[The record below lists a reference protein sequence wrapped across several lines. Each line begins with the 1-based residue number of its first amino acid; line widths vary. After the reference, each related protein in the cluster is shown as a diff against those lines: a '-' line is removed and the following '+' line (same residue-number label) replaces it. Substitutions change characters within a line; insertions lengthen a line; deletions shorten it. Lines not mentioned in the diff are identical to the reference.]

1 MWYIMKKTYAILV
14 AVIFLISVSAVFA
27 ADSSKKIFLGGV
39 KFSVPSNGE
48 FTPDNTGYHTDK
60 FGIDLIQDNSLPD
73 EQNTIKNSS
82 LTKMTLY
89 HRDVLAIYSKSSD
102 DFNVF
107 YFSAGD
113 KLFKASC
120 KEDSDIKKLQDIVK
134 NSPNS
139 TLTTEEF
146 YARLGTNPY
155 SDTFNEL
162 DTNHDGKLSIDEF
175 EELTEYIME
184 DSFWDGYSPEEV
196 IISEFESLDSNRD
209 GFLSYYEFS
218 DRFGFI

>member
-1 MWYIMKKTYAILV
+1 MKKTYAILV
-14 AVIFLISVSAVFA
+14 AVIFFFLFSVVFA
-27 ADSSKKIFLGGV
+27 ADSSKEIFLGGV
-39 KFSVPSNGE
+39 NFSVPSNGD
-48 FTPDNTGYHTDK
+48 FNPDNTGYHTDK

-209 GFLSYYEFS
+209 GFLSYDEFS

>member
-1 MWYIMKKTYAILV
+1 MKKTYAILV

-27 ADSSKKIFLGGV
+27 ADSSKEIFLGGV

-60 FGIDLIQDNSLPD
+60 FGIDLIQ
-73 EQNTIKNSS
+73 E
-82 LTKMTLY
+82 MTLY
-89 HRDVLAIYSKSSD
+89 HRDVLAIFSKSSD

-209 GFLSYYEFS
+209 GFLSYDEFS

>member
-1 MWYIMKKTYAILV
+1 MKKTYAILV

-27 ADSSKKIFLGGV
+27 ADSSKEIFLGEV

-48 FTPDNTGYHTDK
+48 FNPDNTGYHTDK

-102 DFNVF
+102 EFNVF

-209 GFLSYYEFS
+209 GFLSYDEFS

>member
-1 MWYIMKKTYAILV
+1 MKKTYAILV

-27 ADSSKKIFLGGV
+27 ADSSKEIFLGWV

-48 FTPDNTGYHTDK
+48 FNPDNTGYHTDK

-209 GFLSYYEFS
+209 GFLSYDEFS

>member
-1 MWYIMKKTYAILV
+1 MKKTYAILV

-27 ADSSKKIFLGGV
+27 ADSSKEIFLGGV

-139 TLTTEEF
+139 TLTEEF

-162 DTNHDGKLSIDEF
+162 DTDHDGKLSIDEF

-196 IISEFESLDSNRD
+196 IISEFESLDSNCDR
-209 GFLSYYEFS
+209 FLSYDEFS

>member
-1 MWYIMKKTYAILV
+1 MQ
-14 AVIFLISVSAVFA
+14 LIHL
-27 ADSSKKIFLGGV
+27 KKIFLGGV

-48 FTPDNTGYHTDK
+48 FNPDNTGYHTDK

-139 TLTTEEF
+139 TLTTDEF

-209 GFLSYYEFS
+209 GFLSYDEFS

>member
-1 MWYIMKKTYAILV
+1 MKKIYAILV

-27 ADSSKKIFLGGV
+27 ADSSKEIFLGGV
-39 KFSVPSNGE
+39 KFNVPSNGE
-48 FTPDNTGYHTDK
+48 FNPDNTGYHTDK

-113 KLFKASC
+113 KLF

-196 IISEFESLDSNRD
+196 IISEFESLDSNCD
-209 GFLSYYEFS
+209 GFLSYDEFS

>member
-1 MWYIMKKTYAILV
+1 MKKTYAILV

-27 ADSSKKIFLGGV
+27 ADSSKEIFLGEV

-48 FTPDNTGYHTDK
+48 FNPDNTGYHTDK

-139 TLTTEEF
+139 ILTTEEF

-209 GFLSYYEFS
+209 GFLSYDEFS

>member
-1 MWYIMKKTYAILV
+1 MKKTYAILV

-27 ADSSKKIFLGGV
+27 ADSSKVIFLGGV

-48 FTPDNTGYHTDK
+48 FNPDNTGYHTDK

-175 EELTEYIME
+175 EELTEYIIE

-209 GFLSYYEFS
+209 GFLSYDEFS

>member
-1 MWYIMKKTYAILV
+1 MKKTYAILV

-27 ADSSKKIFLGGV
+27 ADSSKEIFLGEV

-48 FTPDNTGYHTDK
+48 FNPDNTGYHTDK

-102 DFNVF
+102 EFNVF

-139 TLTTEEF
+139 TLTTDEF

-209 GFLSYYEFS
+209 GFLSYDEFS

>member
-1 MWYIMKKTYAILV
+1 MWDIMKKTYAILV

-27 ADSSKKIFLGGV
+27 ADSSKEIFLGGV

-146 YARLGTNPY
+146 YARLVLCSIIGISAFIFSIAHMPETW
-155 SDTFNEL
+155 
-162 DTNHDGKLSIDEF
+162 KLFRRQI
-175 EELTEYIME
+175 L
-184 DSFWDGYSPEEV
+184 
-196 IISEFESLDSNRD
+196 ISYTYYFFK
-209 GFLSYYEFS
+209 FL
-218 DRFGFI
+218 RKL

>member
-1 MWYIMKKTYAILV
+1 MKNIYAILV

-27 ADSSKKIFLGGV
+27 AVSSKDIFLGGV

-48 FTPDNTGYHTDK
+48 FNPDNTGYHTDK

-209 GFLSYYEFS
+209 GFLSYDEFS

>member
-1 MWYIMKKTYAILV
+1 MWDIMKKTYAILV

-27 ADSSKKIFLGGV
+27 ADSSKEIFLGGV

-82 LTKMTLY
+82 LT
-89 HRDVLAIYSKSSD
+89 IYSKSSD

-146 YARLGTNPY
+146 YARLGINPY

-209 GFLSYYEFS
+209 GFLSYDEFS